1 MLTNPD
7 ASGQHKMKS
16 FIHHI
21 VDPRISDPAGR
32 DASKVVGMTPGEPL
46 CHILSHLHTIHLGPR
61 LQDMDVSPKSLES
74 MSFVK
79 RGRR

>member
-16 FIHHI
+16 FIHHM
-21 VDPRISDPAGR
+21 VDPRISDPVER

-46 CHILSHLHTIHLGPR
+46 CLLVFRSEEPARRRPLGYSATG
-61 LQDMDVSPKSLES
+61 QGKSIA
-74 MSFVK
+74 
-79 RGRR
+79 